1 MNKNVI
7 KVHILASFIVAFQLI
22 AIGFYIVYRNRIEQ
36 RDGVAL
42 VVRPY
47 YLVAGDFELGFHVY
61 VDFDCFCMKIRPILT
76 DRTGQLTCLIQNI
89 YDKNMVRVCS
99 HASASKGRLVAG
111 RGYISICRVST
122 EGLFIIS

>member
-1 MNKNVI
+1 MNKNAI

-61 VDFDCFCMKIRPILT
+61 VGFDCFCMKNRPILT
-76 DRTGQLTCLIQNI
+76 DRAGEINMLNQKSNI
-89 YDKNMVRVCS
+89 CTKHRWFPV
-99 HASASKGRLVAG
+99 SASKGRLGG
-111 RGYISICRVST
+111 RTGIYIYM
-122 EGLFIIS
+122 